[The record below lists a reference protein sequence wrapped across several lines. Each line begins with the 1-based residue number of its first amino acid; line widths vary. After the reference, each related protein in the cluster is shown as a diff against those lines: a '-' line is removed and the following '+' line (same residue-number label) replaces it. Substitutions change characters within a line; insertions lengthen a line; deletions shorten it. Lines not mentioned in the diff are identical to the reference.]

1 MRWASRKVAVTL
13 LATGAIFVGL
23 GASAQAAMNDQI
35 PAADSGVEGT
45 ITSSST
51 STSSTS
57 STDTSSSTTSTT
69 DTSTSTVSST
79 SVSTSTS
86 PSVSDSSASTST
98 EPSVVDSNI
107 SSSGVG
113 GTLARTGADPGLL
126 LLLGGGLVVTGVLV
140 MRYRPRE
147 A

>member
-1 MRWASRKVAVTL
+1 M
-13 LATGAIFVGL
+13 
-23 GASAQAAMNDQI
+23 
-35 PAADSGVEGT
+35 
-45 ITSSST
+45 
-51 STSSTS
+51 
-57 STDTSSSTTSTT
+57 
-69 DTSTSTVSST
+69 
-79 SVSTSTS
+79 
-86 PSVSDSSASTST
+86 SDSSASTSS

-140 MRYRPRE
+140 LRYRPRE